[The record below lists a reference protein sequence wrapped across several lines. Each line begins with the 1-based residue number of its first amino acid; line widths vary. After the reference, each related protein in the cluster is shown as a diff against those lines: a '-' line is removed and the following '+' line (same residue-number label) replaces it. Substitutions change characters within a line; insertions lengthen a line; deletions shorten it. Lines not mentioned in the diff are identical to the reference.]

1 MTKRNSRRLKF
12 GDEKSIRF
20 GMIMTDKQ
28 KKFIQRAVEMSCQSL
43 TGFILGAAI
52 AEAGKVLDIT
62 FSKWQKGTDDAAP
75 TKTTTEKIEKIR
87 CTK

>member
-1 MTKRNSRRLKF
+1 MTKQKPRRLKL

-28 KKFIQRAVEMSCQSL
+28 KKFIQQAVETSCQSL

-52 AEAGKVLDIT
+52 SEAGKILDTT
-62 FSKWQKGTDDAAP
+62 FSKWQKGAVNATP
-75 TKTTTEKIEKIR
+75 TKTTAENPEKIR